1 MNLSRLK
8 SWSNKVMVKKGE
20 TQVTHNN
27 GEVNT
32 IASKQ
37 QGTDKRKSHKGLTV
51 VEFLIGFTV
60 IAVIALV
67 TAPSLSGLLQSHQIG
82 TAATELAR
90 GLSLAKTEADKRHST
105 VRVCPSSDG
114 MSCRQDGDWNR
125 GWLVFSD
132 GNGDGSPQE
141 IERIRAY
148 DPPNEKIRIKSS
160 GAITDVVA
168 FTVAGLV
175 KNNNSEKGEFTIC
188 HVDSRSKSKKIQVDS
203 EGWVDLVRSD
213 SKACL
218 DI

>member
-1 MNLSRLK
+1 
-8 SWSNKVMVKKGE
+8 
-20 TQVTHNN
+20 
-27 GEVNT
+27 
-32 IASKQ
+32 
-37 QGTDKRKSHKGLTV
+37 
-51 VEFLIGFTV
+51 LIGFTV

-67 TAPSLSGLLQSHQIG
+67 TAPSLSGLLYGRQLG
-82 TAATELAR
+82 NAASELAR

-114 MSCRQDGDWNR
+114 ISCRQDGDWNR

-141 IERIRAY
+141 FERIRAY
-148 DPPNEKIRIKSS
+148 DPPNEKIRIMPS

-175 KNNNSEKGEFTIC
+175 KNNNSEKGGFTIC
-188 HVDSRSKSKKIQVDS
+188 HVGSRSQSKRILVDS
-203 EGWVDLVRSD
+203 EGWVNLVRSD
-213 SKACL
+213 NKACL

>member
-1 MNLSRLK
+1 
-8 SWSNKVMVKKGE
+8 MVKNGK
-20 TQVTHNN
+20 TQVTQ
-27 GEVNT
+27 GKGRTNT

-37 QGTDKRKSHKGLTV
+37 EGTDKRKSHTGVTV
-51 VEFLIGFTV
+51 VELLIGFTV
-60 IAVIALV
+60 IAVIALIA
-67 TAPSLSGLLQSHQIG
+67 APGVSGLLQSHQIG
-82 TAATELAR
+82 NVASELAR
-90 GLSLAKTEADKRHST
+90 SMSLAKTESGKRHST

-114 MSCRQDGDWNR
+114 ISCRQDGDWNR

-141 IERIRAY
+141 FERIKAY

-160 GAITDVVA
+160 GAITEVAA

-175 KNNNSEKGEFTIC
+175 KNNNSDKGEFTIC
-188 HVDSRSKSKKIQVDS
+188 HLHSRSQSKKILVDS
-203 EGWVDLVRSD
+203 EGWVNLVKSD

>member
-1 MNLSRLK
+1 MTQNEGEIETTSSR
-8 SWSNKVMVKKGE
+8 
-20 TQVTHNN
+20 
-27 GEVNT
+27 
-32 IASKQ
+32 Q
-37 QGTDKRKSHKGLTV
+37 QGANKRKSHTGLTV

-67 TAPSLSGLLQSHQIG
+67 TAPSLSGLLQGRQVG
-82 TAATELAR
+82 NAASELAR

-114 MSCRQDGDWNR
+114 LSCRQDGDWNR

-141 IERIRAY
+141 FERIRAY

-160 GAITDVVA
+160 GAITDVLA

-175 KNNNSEKGEFTIC
+175 KNNNSEKGEFIIC
-188 HVDSRSKSKKIQVDS
+188 HVDSRSKSKKILVDS
-203 EGWVDLVRSD
+203 EGWVNLVKSD

-218 DI
+218 DV

>member
-1 MNLSRLK
+1 M
-8 SWSNKVMVKKGE
+8 
-20 TQVTHNN
+20 THNN
-27 GEVNT
+27 GEVKT
-32 IASKQ
+32 ITSKQ
-37 QGTDKRKSHKGLTV
+37 QGIGKRKSHTGLTV

-60 IAVIALV
+60 IAVIAMV
-67 TAPSLSGLLQSHQIG
+67 TAPGVSGLLQSRQIG
-82 TAATELAR
+82 NAASELAR

-114 MSCRQDGDWNR
+114 LSCRQDGDWNR

-141 IERIRAY
+141 FERIRAY
-148 DPPNEKIRIKSS
+148 DPPSEKIRIKPS

-188 HVDSRSKSKKIQVDS
+188 HVNSRSNSKKILVDS
-203 EGWVDLVRSD
+203 EGWVNLVKSD
-213 SKACL
+213 SRACL